1 VIAPV
6 VDPAWALAHRGGV
19 VRADV
24 RWYLDARSGAAA
36 DAQGHLPG
44 AVRVDLDRW
53 LAGPPGPAQG
63 SHPLPDPAAF
73 AAGMGRPVD
82 AQPGHIPGARNVPFR
97 GNLDGAGRFRPP
109 EQLRQR
115 FTAVRVGADSNVVS
129 CCGSGVTACHNLL
142 ALELAGFAPGRL
154 YAGSWSQ

>member
-1 VIAPV
+1 MAGRP
-6 VDPAWALAHRGGV
+6 PG
-19 VRADV
+19 
-24 RWYLDARSGAAA
+24 SG
-36 DAQGHLPG
+36 
-44 AVRVDLDRW
+44 
-53 LAGPPGPAQG
+53 AGPPAPAQG

-115 FTAVRVGADSNVVS
+115 FAAVRVGADSNVVS
-129 CCGSGVTACHNLL
+129 YCGSGVTACHNLL
-142 ALELAGFAPGRL
+142 ALELAGFAKGRL
-154 YAGSWSQ
+154 YAGSWSQYSARPGLPVATGAGDDRAGS